1 MPRSIDALR
10 GPPSLEIYAKDA
22 SGPFC
27 LPTLILGPSHA
38 PYQPLFASR
47 AWEEICLKCWDS
59 FQELVSFN
67 SSILMITVHTYYSAI
82 GYSAKSVIMPICCP
96 IFWSHLLICL

>member
-38 PYQPLFASR
+38 PLLASR
-47 AWEEICLKCWDS
+47 AWLDI
-59 FQELVSFN
+59 
-67 SSILMITVHTYYSAI
+67 
-82 GYSAKSVIMPICCP
+82 
-96 IFWSHLLICL
+96 